1 MAEKIKLLDNPIHKS
16 LYTTKAFCQNN
27 TGGELM
33 DIFQEFISNDYESL
47 PRISDVFK
55 QAEEL
60 KYILGTKSYILDHYI
75 SMFFHLIAKIDIVG
89 LQDEASEKM
98 ANIMNSISDSQTENI
113 LSFQEEHTRQILFLL
128 SNADKFLNKAL
139 DEFIEKKSF
148 EFGSAVD
155 IVDLSQTEEKLTELI
170 GIEKMKCFK
179 EMLLMC
185 FLSCSLCSFF
195 LISMSAELARRF
207 ITRDIETDMEIFR
220 LYLNK
225 FATEKNG

>member
-1 MAEKIKLLDNPIHKS
+1 
-16 LYTTKAFCQNN
+16 
-27 TGGELM
+27 M
-33 DIFQEFISNDYESL
+33 DIFQEFISNDNKNL
-47 PRISDVFK
+47 PKISDVFK

-60 KYILGTKSYILDHYI
+60 KYILNTKGYILDHYI
-75 SMFFHLIAKIDIVG
+75 SMFFHLIAQTDIVG

-98 ANIMNSISDSQTENI
+98 ADIMKGISDSETENI

-128 SNADKFLNKAL
+128 SNVDKFLNEAL
-139 DEFIEKKSF
+139 NEFIEKKSF

-155 IVDLSQTEEKLTELI
+155 IVDLRQTEEKLTELI

-179 EMLLMC
+179 EMLLNC
-185 FLSCSLCSFF
+185 FLPCSLSSFF
-195 LISMSAELARRF
+195 LIGMSVELARRF
-207 ITRDIETDMEIFR
+207 ITRDMETDMELFR